1 MSYSDSDWGGM
12 INEVTCQSHKIL
24 SFILLEEFF
33 LGRLEHL
40 RNEGDWNEM
49 IGQTQRLRVMNK
61 LFFSIW
67 CVNKLE
73 CMMMAFG
80 MVTL

>member
-24 SFILLEEFF
+24 SFILLEEFL
-33 LGRLEHL
+33 LGRLGHL
-40 RNEGDWNEM
+40 RNEM

-61 LFFSIW
+61 LFFQYGVSINW
-67 CVNKLE
+67 SV
-73 CMMMAFG
+73 
-80 MVTL
+80 